1 MSQSAGTCSPDCIVS
16 IITPDRDIHNTE
28 VSFNNYFMSIHWIQD
43 DNASCMFC
51 MPMCISCYHDHVIAK
66 LTDSDHFS
74 QLKRQR
80 AQQAV
85 KKVKLPQSVD
95 QAHFAK
101 ETVSSILKKA
111 PAGDGPGAQSKTPP
125 RTPTKEGPRTP
136 ERLHYHDMDN
146 YLSPELQRRK
156 YEQQV
161 YFEADNR
168 QCYFLFVC
176 CAYETRDTREIAHDR
191 SLSW

>member
-1 MSQSAGTCSPDCIVS
+1 MP
-16 IITPDRDIHNTE
+16 
-28 VSFNNYFMSIHWIQD
+28 MSI
-43 DNASCMFC
+43 SC
-51 MPMCISCYHDHVIAK
+51 SQDHVIAK
-66 LTDSDHFS
+66 LTGSNNFS

-85 KKVKLPQSVD
+85 KKVKQPQSVD

-111 PAGDGPGAQSKTPP
+111 PAGEGPGAQPKTPP
-125 RTPTKEGPRTP
+125 RTPTKEGPHTP
-136 ERLHYHDMDN
+136 ERVRYHDMDN

-161 YFEADNR
+161 CSDAHNR

-176 CAYETRDTREIAHDR
+176 
-191 SLSW
+191 

>member
-1 MSQSAGTCSPDCIVS
+1 MCRSCSQDLI
-16 IITPDRDIHNTE
+16 
-28 VSFNNYFMSIHWIQD
+28 
-43 DNASCMFC
+43 
-51 MPMCISCYHDHVIAK
+51 IAK
-66 LTDSDHFS
+66 LTDANNFS

-111 PAGDGPGAQSKTPP
+111 PAGEGPGAQSKTPP

-136 ERLHYHDMDN
+136 ERVHFHDMDN

-161 YFEADNR
+161 CSEAHNG
-168 QCYFLFVC
+168 QCYFLFLC
-176 CAYETRDTREIAHDR
+176 SPYEMHNT
-191 SLSW
+191 